1 MYILGLSAYMHDTSA
16 CLLQDG
22 RIVAA
27 VEEERF
33 TRQRHAWR
41 QMPHHASRYCLDV
54 AGIELDEVDYV
65 VTAWNAQTGED
76 HVQALPNREALL
88 RQARELHRL
97 FPSNIFPCKAFPALA
112 RVNHHLAH
120 AASAFRCSGMDEAT
134 ILVID
139 GRGEQ
144 VATSIFLGKD
154 NHIRLIR
161 EFDITDSLGF
171 FYLAVTRFIGFG
183 GWGEGKTM
191 GYAPYGAPRY
201 DFEYIQPTADGYRID
216 WDRALPHLDQE
227 SSRGDCTLE
236 IMAAWMSRLEQQF
249 GEPNLNRAMLDLNT
263 ARLHEPFQEAQIYRD
278 IAASAQKKLEEIVLH
293 LAQRAIAETG
303 CRNLVLAGGVALNC
317 VTNGRLITS
326 NTVDQIFIQPAAQDA
341 GTSMG
346 AALELY
352 AQLGYT
358 SHQSMQ
364 HASFGPAYT
373 NQVVRETLEHV
384 GLPYSDCSD
393 PASTA
398 AKLLAENKVVG
409 WFQGA
414 LEWGPRALGNRS
426 ILANPAPEGMRDY
439 LNSQVK
445 HREPFRPYAL
455 ALPLETADTLFER
468 WYPSPFMLLNFE
480 VKAEHQAKVKE
491 GIHRD
496 GTTRPQTVERQQNP
510 LYWSMLSQFTQLT
523 GIPGVINTSLND
535 HGAPL
540 VCTPYDALRTFYST
554 ALENLIIGNFLLQKD
569 HRKEM
574 F

>member
-22 RIVAA
+22 HIIAA

-41 QMPHHASRYCLDV
+41 QMPHHASRYCLDA

-65 VTAWNAQTGED
+65 VTAWNMQEGEEQI
-76 HVQALPNREALL
+76 HTFTHQEALL
-88 RQARELHRL
+88 RQAKELYRL
-97 FPSNIFPCKAFPALA
+97 FPANIFSCQAFPAMA

-120 AASAFRCSGMDEAT
+120 ASSAFRCSEMDEAA

-139 GRGEQ
+139 GRGEH
-144 VATSIFLGKD
+144 VATSIYWGKE
-154 NHIRLIR
+154 NRIRLIR
-161 EFDITDSLGF
+161 EFDITQSLGF
-171 FYLAVTRFIGFG
+171 FYLAITRFIGFG

-191 GYAPYGAPRY
+191 GYAPYGTPRY
-201 DFEYIQPTADGYRID
+201 DFEYIRATADGYRID
-216 WDRALPHLDQE
+216 WDVPLPTSDRE
-227 SSRGDCTLE
+227 SSKGDCTLE
-236 IMAAWMSRLEQQF
+236 IMASWMSRLEQQF
-249 GEPNLNRAMLDLNT
+249 GEPNLRPSVLDLNS
-263 ARLHEPFQEAQIYRD
+263 AKLHEPFGDTQNYRD

-293 LAQRAIAETG
+293 LAQLAVKETG

-317 VTNGRLITS
+317 VANGRLVTS
-326 NTVDQIFIQPAAQDA
+326 NTIDHIFIQPAAQDA

-352 AQLGYT
+352 AQLGYS
-358 SHQSMQ
+358 SHEPIQ
-364 HASFGPAYT
+364 HTSFGPSYS
-373 NQVVRETLEHV
+373 NEVIRHTLNHV
-384 GLPYSDCSD
+384 GIKYTECSD
-393 PASTA
+393 PAFTA
-398 AKLLAENKVVG
+398 ASLLAENKTVG

-426 ILANPAPEGMRDY
+426 ILANPAKEGMRDY
-439 LNSQVK
+439 LNSHVK
-445 HREPFRPYAL
+445 HREDFRPYAL
-455 ALPLETADTLFER
+455 ALPLEAADELFDC

-480 VKAEHQAKVKE
+480 VKMSQRTKVGE
-491 GIHRD
+491 GLHID
-496 GTTRPQTVERQQNP
+496 GTTRPQTVDKSQFP
-510 LYWSMLSQFTQLT
+510 LYWSMLHQFTLLT

-554 ALENLIIGNFLLQKD
+554 ALDGLIIGNFLLQKS
-569 HRKEM
+569 
-574 F
+574 